1 MCLRESGG
9 AWRRMWML
17 EGEWGC
23 LKENGMFE
31 GEWGYLRENGDA

>member
-1 MCLRESGG
+1 
-9 AWRRMWML
+9 MWML

-23 LKENGMFE
+23 LKENRMFE